1 MERDIILSRLL
12 DKYERSKHMLEPGA
26 SSRRV
31 MLRVDKEELPEYQ
44 YEEAD
49 VRDGFNRAAGELA
62 REGLAF
68 IEWVKDRPVLSAV
81 VLNLEAV
88 ERCYQSAGRMNPRVQ
103 AERVAGKVQAELA
116 NVDTPWVADW
126 RDEVCEKAQNKYA
139 IPRFCKKDMVFLSE
153 LLTALVQY
161 DALRGEPVT
170 MRAFSSRCY
179 HNSKF
184 FERNVR
190 ETFLKI
196 ARSHCPG
203 LTEACEQSDLSIRDQ
218 FAYLGI
224 YARPELYELSGK
236 CVLTT
241 ETGSIHVD
249 SVWPFGIALPSTA
262 IDSIQAITLSGISRI
277 VFIENKTNYDEF
289 LLSELDARTL
299 AVYHGGFLSPQKRK
313 LFIKIAEAV
322 QEGAQVFFWA
332 DIDLGGFRMFS
343 QLQALIPR
351 LLPLRMSGEDVAA
364 YRRNGL
370 PRPQEYLER
379 LAQALENGDFPLFDD
394 AIQRILEYGVTIE
407 QEAFLM

>member
-31 MLRVDKEELPEYQ
+31 MLRIDKEELPEYQ

-218 FAYLGI
+218 LAYLGI

-313 LFIKIAEAV
+313 LFVKIAEAV
-322 QEGAQVFFWA
+322 QEGAQMFFWA